1 MKKYCR
7 LLLFLTTLISLL
19 LFLVYRHQYN
29 RLHYVLEVF
38 DFFGQP
44 CNFSNLDKNEKILDH
59 HDWGPPPLWQESEK
73 IHLYSAFWTNQKEV
87 KAIAVVPAG
96 SAHARNCF
104 LWYENKRKP
113 TLGKFRFSVMSE
125 SSAKAFKMFFYY
137 CDFKSDNIDVPYAVS
152 FSAKSKLVD
161 PKKILLTNNL
171 NYRVNLNVTVCVP
184 PSSAFNK
191 TKFIEFLS
199 FHKLIG
205 VSSFIFYGGSVPHRI
220 AKLISNL
227 AYRLDI
233 NATFFPWNFPYSY
246 KELGKEILTFDCILR
261 NRNQSY
267 YAAVLEIDE
276 YVVPEQYSSL
286 TEILDNI
293 DHVQKVSFPV
303 IKFCLEHGKPDKPIV
318 LQNIELMNT
327 KELTVANFY
336 RVNLQNQ
343 TVSVQNFDRGFAAV
357 HKYVHC
363 ADKTVKRSINTSILK
378 YSTDFIRTTLNQMLK
393 RNAL

>member
-1 MKKYCR
+1 MKKYQR
-7 LLLFLTTLISLL
+7 LLLFLTTLISLV

-73 IHLYSAFWTNQKEV
+73 INLYSAFWTDQKEV
-87 KAIAVVPAG
+87 KAIVVVPTD
-96 SAHARNCF
+96 SVQSRNCF
-104 LWYENKRKP
+104 LWYENKRRP
-113 TLGKFRFSVMSE
+113 TVGKFRLSVMSE
-125 SSAKAFKMFFYY
+125 SSTFKMYFYY
-137 CDFKSDNIDVPYAVS
+137 CGSKTDNFNVPYAVS
-152 FSAKSKLVD
+152 FSAKNKLVD

-171 NYRVNLNVTVCVP
+171 NYHVNLNVTVCVP
-184 PSSAFNK
+184 LSAFNK

-199 FHKLIG
+199 FHKLVG
-205 VSSFIFYGGSVPHRI
+205 VNSFIFYGGPVPHRI
-220 AKLISNL
+220 TKLISNL

-233 NATFFPWNFPYSY
+233 HAAFFPWNFPYSY
-246 KELGKEILTFDCILR
+246 KELAKEVITFDCILR
-261 NRNQSY
+261 NKNQSY

-293 DHVQKVSFPV
+293 DHNAQKVTFPV
-303 IKFCLEHGKPDKPIV
+303 IKFCLEQGKPDNPMV

-336 RVNLQNQ
+336 RVNVQNK
-343 TVSVQNFDRGFAAV
+343 SVAVHNFDRDFAAV

-363 ADKTVKRSINTSILK
+363 SDKTAKRSVNTAILK
-378 YSTDFIRTTLNQMLK
+378 YSTDFIRTTLIQMLK
-393 RNAL
+393 SNAL